1 MDGRNG
7 DVCVE
12 ERAGAGAPA
21 APAVAICGLKVGVA
35 RVYPGIG
42 GGYNCRVLLGEW
54 RGFFVYF
61 GVDCWGCTNVVQK
74 TVVAECEHFLFRR
87 IRPITYNIR
96 KRLQY

>member
-35 RVYPGIG
+35 RVYPAS
-42 GGYNCRVLLGEW
+42 LG
-54 RGFFVYF
+54 F
-61 GVDCWGCTNVVQK
+61 TK
-74 TVVAECEHFLFRR
+74 TGHNLVEL
-87 IRPITYNIR
+87 
-96 KRLQY
+96 

>member
-54 RGFFVYF
+54 WGLGILCLF
-61 GVDCWGCTNVVQK
+61 GVGCSCVVQ
-74 TVVAECEHFLFRR
+74 
-87 IRPITYNIR
+87 
-96 KRLQY
+96 

>member
-54 RGFFVYF
+54 WGFFVYL
-61 GVDCWGCTNVVQK
+61 VWAALVLCSKQCLRTLSVSPDPLK
-74 TVVAECEHFLFRR
+74 H
-87 IRPITYNIR
+87 
-96 KRLQY
+96 